1 MNVNLSKT
9 LLLASAI
16 TAAGVAYTPSVYA
29 ASENTASQSVQQQK
43 SVSGTVSDQYGP
55 VIGASIME
63 KGTSNGTV
71 TDLDGN
77 FTLNVKPGATLVV
90 SYIGYTTQEI
100 AVGNQSSINVKLQS
114 EDSDLEEVVVVGYGV
129 QKKKLV
135 TGATVQVKGDDIAKL
150 NTTNALA
157 AMQSSTPGVQITQ
170 SSAQPGKG
178 YKVNI
183 RGVGTMGTS
192 SPLLV
197 IDGIASGTA
206 DDGLNGLNPN
216 EIESIDILKDAASS
230 AIYGVAAANGVILVT
245 TKQGK
250 AGKIEASYDAYF
262 GWSNP
267 AKRPATLNA
276 QEYMQVINEANFN
289 TYGTATNWSSL
300 VPQSILDAVNN
311 GWEGTDWFEEY
322 RNKNAFQTNHSF
334 NLTGGSE
341 RSKFSFALG
350 YTTNEGTMGGD
361 NASNY
366 KRYTGRINSEHVLL
380 KGKDRDIIT
389 IGENIS
395 YWYTKSHDMAEGN
408 GYWNMVK
415 PVYTASPL
423 VPAYNDDGSLTSYA
437 NNGSGYSSMIY
448 SNPLQG
454 LYNGQYSSINRTRNF
469 GVGASMYVTIQ
480 PIKNLTY
487 KFLLNTGYS
496 STNYRYAAYP
506 YSVSNTDASSNYSM
520 QQTAS
525 ESGSYMFNN
534 TITYKLPEF
543 GKHAFDVML
552 GQEYQKSDW
561 SQNIGVTTST
571 SESSSS
577 FNTLLTNGFAYAWLS
592 NYSVNDITGFYG
604 YPGLNRAL
612 FSLFGRI
619 NYNYDEKYMATF
631 TMRADESSRFAKGHR
646 WGYFPS
652 VSAGWVVTE
661 EKFMEPAKS
670 WLDYFKIRASWG
682 QNGNDNIDDLQY
694 LSNIAMSPTDY
705 ADYGYLFSSD
715 LSNTLSNSN
724 YQSGAYTEN
733 VSNEEVTWETSE
745 QWDFGFDARFLD
757 SRLGVNFD
765 YYIKKTKDWLVQAPI
780 EATMGVGS
788 AGAPYIN
795 GGDIK
800 NTGIELALSWNDRIG
815 KDFHYFVNWNLGTN
829 KNEVTRLQGLDYIN
843 GSDGALFENSSYV
856 SRVEVG
862 HPIGYFYGMSH
873 SGIWQTQEQIDAA
886 RAAGQA
892 VLDDAQP
899 GDMIWDDYNGD
910 GVIDYDTDRHEIG
923 DPHPNVTMGLSLGFD
938 YKGFDFSVTG
948 YGQFGMQIMQCY
960 RTALLANQY
969 LNYTEDVFERW
980 HGEGTS
986 NWYPRLT
993 VGHTNDQWV
1002 SDRYMQDAD
1011 FFRIQNITVGYDFNK
1026 LWKNSPFQQLRVYFQ
1041 GQNLWTITGYTG
1053 VDPEVG
1059 SSGGT
1064 DSWAQ
1069 GIDVGLYPSSR
1080 TYLVGVSIKF

>member
-1 MNVNLSKT
+1 MNLKLKSSV
-9 LLLASAI
+9 LLTGVCMAVGLTYSP
-16 TAAGVAYTPSVYA
+16 AAFADIPSNAV
-29 ASENTASQSVQQQK
+29 QSVQQSK
-43 SVSGTVSDQYGP
+43 KVTGHVVDEYGP
-55 VIGASIME
+55 IIGATIME
-63 KGTSNGTV
+63 KGTQNGVV

-77 FTLNVKPGATLVV
+77 FAINVQPGATLQV
-90 SYIGYTTQEI
+90 SYIGYATQEI
-100 AVGNQSSINVKLQS
+100 AVGNQTNINVTLIS
-114 EDSDLEEVVVVGYGV
+114 EDKSLDELVVVGYGV

-150 NTTNALA
+150 NTTNALTA
-157 AMQSSTPGVQITQ
+157 LQSSTPGVQITQ

-178 YKVNI
+178 FKVNI

-206 DDGLNGLNPN
+206 DDGLNGLNTN
-216 EIESIDILKDAASS
+216 EIESIDVLKDAASA

-250 AGKIEASYDAYF
+250 AGKIQASYDAYF

-276 QEYMQVINEANFN
+276 QEYMQIVNEVNFN
-289 TYGTATNWSSL
+289 TYGTTTNWSSL
-300 VPQSILDAVNN
+300 VPQDILDAVAN

-334 NLTGGSE
+334 NLTGGND
-341 RSKFSFALG
+341 RSKFSFSLG
-350 YTTNEGTMGGD
+350 YTTNEGTMGAD

-366 KRYTGRINSEHVLL
+366 KRYTGRINSDHVLL
-380 KGKDRDIIT
+380 KVKDRDVIS

-395 YWYTKSHDMAEGN
+395 FWYTKSHDVAEGN
-408 GYWNMVK
+408 GYWNIVQ
-415 PVYTASPL
+415 PTYSTSPL
-423 VPAYNDDGSLTSYA
+423 VPAYSSDGSVGSYSSD
-437 NNGSGYSSMIY
+437 GDGFSSMIY
-448 SNPLQG
+448 SNPLNG
-454 LYNGQYSSINRTRNF
+454 LLSGQYSSIDRTRNF
-469 GVGASMYVTIQ
+469 GVGASVYVTIQ

-496 STNYRYAAYP
+496 STNYRYASYP
-506 YSVSNTDASSNYSM
+506 YSVSSTSASSTYGM

-534 TITYKLPEF
+534 TISYKLPEF
-543 GKHAFDVML
+543 GKHSFDVML

-571 SESSSS
+571 TESSSN
-577 FNTLLTNGFAYAWLS
+577 FNTLLTNGFNYAWLS

-631 TMRADESSRFAKGHR
+631 TMRADESSRFSKGNR

-652 VSAGWVVTE
+652 VSAGWVMTAE
-661 EKFMEPAKS
+661 PFMQSTKS
-670 WLDYFKIRASWG
+670 WLDYFKIRFSWG

-705 ADYGYLFSSD
+705 ADYGYLFSSSI
-715 LSNTLSNSN
+715 SNTLSSSN

-733 VSNEEVTWETSE
+733 VANEDVTWETSE
-745 QWDFGFDARFLD
+745 QWDFGFDARFIN
-757 SRLGVNFD
+757 SHLGVNFD

-788 AGAPYIN
+788 AGAPYVN

-815 KDFHYFVNWNLGTN
+815 KDFNYFVNWNIATN
-829 KNEVTRLQGLDYIN
+829 KNKVTRLQGLEYIN

-862 HPIGYFYGMSH
+862 HAIGYFYGMSH
-873 SGIWQTQEQIDAA
+873 SGIWQNQEQIDAA

-899 GDMIWDDYNGD
+899 GDMIWEDWNGD
-910 GVIDYDTDRHEIG
+910 GVIDYDSDRHDIG
-923 DPHPNVTMGLSLGFD
+923 DPHPNVTMGLSFGFD

-948 YGQFGMQIMQCY
+948 SGQFGMQIMQCY

-969 LNYTEDVFERW
+969 LNYTEDVFQRW

-993 VGHTNDQWV
+993 VGSTNDQWV
-1002 SDRYMQDAD
+1002 SDLYMQDAD

-1041 GQNLWTITGYTG
+1041 AQNLWTFTGYSG

-1064 DSWAQ
+1064 DSWAS
-1069 GIDVGLYPSSR
+1069 GIDLGLYPTSR